1 MIRDVLQLGHPLLRA
16 PCAPVDDPASP
27 EVAALADDLR
37 DTVRHWRATTGY
49 GRAIAAPQVGVL
61 ARVVYIDV
69 GDLGAL
75 VNPRIVETSVERMV
89 VWDACLSFL
98 SIVCQVLRH
107 RWIVVRY
114 ETTAGDTRE
123 IRAEGD
129 LSELLQHEIVHLD
142 GILTVDRV
150 VDPRTFCS
158 REEFEK
164 RYRADSPYAS
174 PAT

>member
-1 MIRDVLQLGHPLLRA
+1 MVRDVLQLGHPLLRA
-16 PCAPVDDPASP
+16 VCAPVDDPAAP

-37 DTVRHWRATTGY
+37 DTVRRWRAETGY
-49 GRAIAAPQVGVL
+49 GRAIAAPQIGAL
-61 ARVVYIDV
+61 SRVVYVDV
-69 GDLGAL
+69 DGVGAM
-75 VNPRIVETSVERMV
+75 VNPRVTESSVERMV

-114 ETTAGDTRE
+114 ETTDGETRE
-123 IRAEGD
+123 LRAEGD
-129 LSELLQHEIVHLD
+129 LSELLQHEIDHLD

-158 REEFEK
+158 REEFER
-164 RYRADSPYAS
+164 RYRDGSPYAQ
-174 PAT
+174 PR

>member
-16 PCAPVDDPASP
+16 VCAPVTAPSSA
-27 EVAALADDLR
+27 EVAALANDLR

-49 GRAIAAPQVGVL
+49 GRAIAAPQIGVL
-61 ARVVYIDV
+61 SRVVYIDV
-69 GDLGAL
+69 ENVGAM

-107 RWIVVRY
+107 RAIVVRY
-114 ETTAGDTRE
+114 ETTAGETRE
-123 IRAEGD
+123 LGADGD
-129 LSELLQHEIVHLD
+129 LAELLQHEIDHLD

-150 VDPRTFCS
+150 IDPRTFCS
-158 REEFEK
+158 REEFET
-164 RYRADSPYAS
+164 RYRADSPYAE
-174 PAT
+174 PPF